1 MSFGKFL
8 APSKPGREK
17 PKPSSL
23 ARSSAIIGLVFMS
36 PWIIGFILFKLIPI
50 LAALGFSFTNFYML
64 EPDQTKFI
72 GLKNYFDILG
82 DQHAG
87 ASIFGSIG
95 NFLFIVPIQMVS
107 ALALAVIAS
116 SARLRNKLLLRTLFF
131 LPSIIP
137 AIAILSIMRGLADP
151 RIGWINQLILEPL
164 NLPSS
169 SAMGLFPVV
178 LALWSIGPTFIIM
191 LSAIQSIP
199 TEIIEAARVDGA
211 GPIIR
216 LFSIVLPMISP
227 AIFFS
232 LVINMTNAFG
242 GVVLLDRGM
251 PFNQSLSPME
261 SYITHQM
268 FSLGRLGYASALAWI
283 MFLMVMLVI
292 VALFRS
298 ARYWVYFPQDGD
310 NEEIVSAPKCWDK

>member
-1 MSFGKFL
+1 MILRSDYETSLPLTPKIK
-8 APSKPGREK
+8 KPWR
-17 PKPSSL
+17 PSL
-23 ARSSAIIGLVFMS
+23 ARSSAMIGLLFMS
-36 PWIIGFILFKLIPI
+36 PWIIGFIFLKLAPI
-50 LAALGFSFTNFYML
+50 VAALGFSFTNFYML
-64 EPDQTKFI
+64 EPDQTRFI
-72 GLKNYFDILG
+72 GLENYLEILR
-82 DQHAG
+82 DPRAG
-87 ASIFGSIG
+87 ASIFRSIG
-95 NFLFIVPIQMVS
+95 NFLFVVPLQMVS
-107 ALALAVIAS
+107 ALGLAVIAS

-137 AIAILSIMRGLADP
+137 AIAILSIMNGLADP
-151 RIGWINQLILEPL
+151 RFGWINILILEPL

-169 SAMGLFPVV
+169 NLGSLFPVV

-251 PFNQSLSPME
+251 PFNRSLSPME
-261 SYITHQM
+261 SYINREM
-268 FSLGRLGYASALAWI
+268 FSLGRLGYASALSWV
-283 MFLMVMLVI
+283 MFILVMVVI
-292 VALFRS
+292 VILFRS
-298 ARYWVYFPQDGD
+298 ARYWVYFPQEGD
-310 NEEIVSAPKCWDK
+310 NEEI

>member
-1 MSFGKFL
+1 MNLRKSP
-8 APSKPGREK
+8 APPK
-17 PKPSSL
+17 PKPPKPKPTSL
-23 ARSSAIIGLVFMS
+23 ARNSATIGLIFMS
-36 PWIIGFILFKLIPI
+36 PWIIGFVLFKLIPI
-50 LAALGFSFTNFYML
+50 LAALGFSFTNFRML
-64 EPDQTKFI
+64 EPDQTQFI
-72 GLKNYFDILG
+72 GLKNYLEILG
-82 DQHAG
+82 DQGAG

-95 NFLFIVPIQMVS
+95 SFLFIVPIQMIS

-131 LPSIIP
+131 LPSVIP
-137 AIAILSIMRGLADP
+137 AIAILSIMSGLADP
-151 RIGWINQLILEPL
+151 RTGWINQLILDPL

-169 SAMGLFPVV
+169 SPRDIFPVV

-199 TEIIEAARVDGA
+199 AEIIEAARVDGA
-211 GPIIR
+211 GPILR
-216 LFSIVLPMISP
+216 LFAIVLPMISP

-251 PFNQSLSPME
+251 PFNRSLSPME

-268 FSLGRLGYASALAWI
+268 FSLGRLGYASALAWV

-292 VALFRS
+292 VVLFRS
-298 ARYWVYFPQDGD
+298 ARYWVYFPQEGD
-310 NEEIVSAPKCWDK
+310 NEEI

>member
-1 MSFGKFL
+1 MNLLKFL
-8 APSKPGREK
+8 APSKPKRPK
-17 PKPSSL
+17 PKPSSMT
-23 ARSSAIIGLVFMS
+23 RNSALIGLLFMS
-36 PWIIGFILFKLIPI
+36 PWIIGFVLLKLVPI

-64 EPDQTKFI
+64 DPELTQFV
-72 GLKNYFDILG
+72 GLKNYIEILS
-82 DQHAG
+82 DEQAG

-95 NFLFIVPIQMVS
+95 RFLFTVPLQMVA
-107 ALALAVIAS
+107 ALGLAVVVS
-116 SARLRNKLLLRTLFF
+116 SARLRNQLLLRTLFF

-137 AIAILSIMRGLADP
+137 AIAILSIMNGLADP
-151 RIGWINQLILEPL
+151 RLGWINVLILEPL

-169 SAMGLFPVV
+169 SLGSMFPVV

-216 LFSIVLPMISP
+216 LFAIVLPMISP

-232 LVINMTNAFG
+232 LVINITNAFG

-251 PFNQSLSPME
+251 PFNRSLSPME
-261 SYITHQM
+261 SYITREM
-268 FSLGRLGYASALAWI
+268 FSLGRLGYASALSWV
-283 MFLMVMLVI
+283 MFLLVMVVILV
-292 VALFRS
+292 LFRS
-298 ARYWVYFPQDGD
+298 ARYWVYFPHEGD
-310 NEEIVSAPKCWDK
+310 NEEI

>member
-1 MSFGKFL
+1 MNWRKSL
-8 APSKPGREK
+8 APSKPKPPK

-36 PWIIGFILFKLIPI
+36 PWIVGFILFKLIPI
-50 LAALGFSFTNFYML
+50 MAALYYSFTNFYML
-64 EPDQTKFI
+64 EPDQTHFV
-72 GLKNYFDILG
+72 GLKNYIDIFG
-82 DQHAG
+82 DQSAG

-107 ALALAVIAS
+107 ALTLAVIAS

-137 AIAILSIMRGLADP
+137 AIAILSIMVGLADS
-151 RIGWINQLILEPL
+151 RTGWINRLILEPL

-169 SAMGLFPVV
+169 SPSGIFPVV

-216 LFSIVLPMISP
+216 LFAIVLPIISP

-242 GVVLLDRGM
+242 GVVLLDRGL

-261 SYITHQM
+261 AYINSQM
-268 FSLGRLGYASALAWI
+268 FRFGKLGYASALSWV
-283 MFLMVMLVI
+283 MFLMVMVVI
-292 VALFRS
+292 VTLFRS
-298 ARYWVYFPQDGD
+298 ARYWVHFPQEGD
-310 NEEIVSAPKCWDK
+310 NEEI

>member
-1 MSFGKFL
+1 MRFHR
-8 APSKPGREK
+8 AVAKPK
-17 PKPSSL
+17 KPSSL
-23 ARSSAIIGLVFMS
+23 ALNSAAIGLVFMS

-64 EPDQTKFI
+64 DPAATQFV
-72 GLKNYFDILG
+72 GLKNYLDILH
-82 DQHAG
+82 DAG
-87 ASIFGSIG
+87 AGAGLFGSIG
-95 NFLFIVPIQMVS
+95 SFLFIVPVQMVA

-116 SARLRNKLLLRTLFF
+116 SGRLRNKLLMRTLFF

-151 RIGWINQLILEPL
+151 NIGWINRLILEPL
-164 NLPSS
+164 DLPSS
-169 SAMGLFPVV
+169 SIGSLFPFV

-199 TEIIEAARVDGA
+199 SEIIEAARVDGA

-216 LFSIVLPMISP
+216 LFAIVLPMISP

-232 LVINMTNAFG
+232 LAINMTNAFG

-251 PFNQSLSPME
+251 PFNSSLSPME
-261 SYITHQM
+261 AYITFQT
-268 FSLGRLGYASALAWI
+268 FSLGKLGYASALAWV
-283 MFLMVMLVI
+283 MFLVI
-292 VALFRS
+292 MAIIIVFFRS
-298 ARYWVYFPQDGD
+298 ARYWVYFPHEGD
-310 NEEIVSAPKCWDK
+310 NEEI